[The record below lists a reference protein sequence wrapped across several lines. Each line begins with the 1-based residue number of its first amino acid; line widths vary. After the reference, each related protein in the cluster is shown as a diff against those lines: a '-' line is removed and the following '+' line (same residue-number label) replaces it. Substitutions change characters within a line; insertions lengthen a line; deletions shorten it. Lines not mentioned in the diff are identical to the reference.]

1 MRHAQ
6 TLAPIVW
13 IGLLIGIWELS
24 SQTGI
29 VNPYILPPF
38 SSVIQTLI
46 EESTTG
52 TLLLQALNSLWII
65 ILGFI
70 ISLVIAL
77 IVSIAGVRFKVVDS
91 FVSTLCAIFN
101 PLPGIVLIPLLMMW
115 FGIGNGIL
123 VALIVHSI
131 VWPLITNWTTGFRAI
146 PAVYIEWGRNIELNT
161 FQIVKDISLYAVMPY
176 TLSGLIVGWGRAWRA
191 LIAAEMIFGM
201 IGSIGGIGQYV
212 YMARVYANTEQV
224 LAGILIVVI
233 IGLFVEGFLFK
244 KLEKVTIQKWGMSR
258 AEV

>member
-1 MRHAQ
+1 
-6 TLAPIVW
+6 
-13 IGLLIGIWELS
+13 
-24 SQTGI
+24 
-29 VNPYILPPF
+29 LPPF
-38 SSVIQTLI
+38 SSVIQTLS
-46 EESTTG
+46 EEVIKG

-65 ILGFI
+65 TLGFF

-77 IVSIAGVRFKVVDS
+77 VVSIACVRYKVIDS
-91 FVSTLCAIFN
+91 ITSTLCAVFN
-101 PLPGIVLIPLLMMW
+101 PLPGIALIPLMMMW

-131 VWPLITNWTTGFRAI
+131 LWPLITNWIAGFRAI

-161 FQIVKDISLYAVMPY
+161 LQIMKDISLYAVMPY
-176 TLSGLIVGWGRAWRA
+176 TLSGLVMGWGRAWRS

-201 IGSIGGIGQYV
+201 VGSIGGIGQYV

-224 LAGILIVVI
+224 LAGIIMVVI
-233 IGLFVEGFLFK
+233 IGLIIEGLLFR
-244 KLEKVTIQKWGMSR
+244 KLEKATIQKWGMSR

>member
-1 MRHAQ
+1 M
-6 TLAPIVW
+6 
-13 IGLLIGIWELS
+13 
-24 SQTGI
+24 
-29 VNPYILPPF
+29 
-38 SSVIQTLI
+38 QTLI
-46 EESTTG
+46 KESITG
-52 TLLLQALNSLWII
+52 TLLIQALNSLWII

-70 ISLVIAL
+70 ISLAIAL
-77 IVSIAGVRFKVVDS
+77 AVSIACVRYKIIDS
-91 FVSTLCAIFN
+91 FVSTLCAVFN
-101 PLPGIVLIPLLMMW
+101 PLPGIALIPLMMMW

-131 VWPLITNWTTGFRAI
+131 LWPLITNWTAGFRAI
-146 PAVYIEWGRNIELNT
+146 PAIYTEWGRNIELNT

-176 TLSGLIVGWGRAWRA
+176 TLSGLIMGWGRAWRA

-224 LAGILIVVI
+224 LAGILTVVI
-233 IGLFVEGFLFK
+233 IGLIVEGVLFK
-244 KLEKVTIQKWGMSR
+244 KLEKATIQKWGMSR